1 MLAFRGLQAESVVQ
15 GQAHHTVADELATLV
30 ADPFEDWAEGYKV
43 MYLTHIFH
51 IPHPLMISQSRLRQN
66 KSTVMD
72 NWLRTYQQ
80 AQGDVAKLKHQY
92 LAKIRRADEAEDEY
106 VLRHLRLVTHS
117 PLTTDP
123 DFSAKFAPS
132 NNVPDKYT
140 SSPRLRPADSRTPP
154 QRSATVSERI
164 AARFKEL
171 QKKGA
176 DALAVATTT
185 DDSTPPEGEKPLPK
199 VDKGKGKERVDDYIP
214 EVASPPPMSPL
225 TPPKLD
231 LDRSS
236 PMPPMPP
243 PPILLAGLS
252 LPPVAVSQLLTRA
265 AAELP
270 LRPVRFPLLG
280 EYQDAFTGEEFVTWL
295 KDNVD
300 GFGGSLDRAEEA
312 ARDLTER
319 ENVLRRLGELGNQFE
334 LSDEAFYQF
343 RPKVFSTHLEGVLTS
358 LSDTSFRP
366 LTLMERLKRAMLSR
380 RSSSALVPWS
390 VSLAR
395 PSLLTRV
402 PSLLTFGLAKKQK
415 KLTVPIVLPF
425 ASSTGSDLAWR
436 RELRRP

>member
-1 MLAFRGLQAESVVQ
+1 
-15 GQAHHTVADELATLV
+15 
-30 ADPFEDWAEGYKV
+30 
-43 MYLTHIFH
+43 
-51 IPHPLMISQSRLRQN
+51 
-66 KSTVMD
+66 MD

-92 LAKIRRADEAEDEY
+92 LAKTRRADEAEDEY
-106 VLRHLRLVTHS
+106 VLRHLRLVTYS

-185 DDSTPPEGEKPLPK
+185 DDSPEGEKPLPK
-199 VDKGKGKERVDDYIP
+199 VDKGKGKERVDDFIP

-343 RPKVFSTHLEGVLTS
+343 RPKVFYTHLEGVLTS

-366 LTLMERLKRAMLSR
+366 LTLMERSKRAMLSR

-395 PSLLTRV
+395 PSLLTRM

-415 KLTVPIVLPF
+415 KQIVPIVLPF
-425 ASSTGSDLAWR
+425 VSSIGSDLAWR
-436 RELRRP
+436 RELKRP